1 MNKNKNF
8 QYAAL
13 RGRCA
18 AARPAHVCHMKNNI
32 KNHFQKQKTT
42 QNINKHSKNVL
53 KMIMQTLL
61 FFILHLKSERSGR
74 SKNSCK
80 FSSFSFS
87 RDKQTHRQYQI
98 VYILDAH
105 FSATVRRRDSGLF
118 AVSRCIYPL
127 HRRTHRL
134 FAHAQLHCAYTIDH
148 ISCAFKMFQ
157 YLQLLAYKTQN
168 LDRANA

>member
-1 MNKNKNF
+1 MNKNF

-18 AARPAHVCHMKNNI
+18 AARPARVCHMKNNI

-61 FFILHLKSERSGR
+61 IFILHLKSERSGR

-80 FSSFSFS
+80 FSSFSF
-87 RDKQTHRQYQI
+87 
-98 VYILDAH
+98 
-105 FSATVRRRDSGLF
+105 F
-118 AVSRCIYPL
+118 A
-127 HRRTHRL
+127 
-134 FAHAQLHCAYTIDH
+134 
-148 ISCAFKMFQ
+148 
-157 YLQLLAYKTQN
+157 
-168 LDRANA
+168 

>member
-1 MNKNKNF
+1 MQILLIFILHLKSERSGRSKNSCKFSSFSFLRDKHTNTQTISNSIHFGQVFGCGFAAASTWIMNKNKNF
-8 QYAAL
+8 HYAAL

-18 AARPAHVCHMKNNI
+18 AARPARVCHMKNNI

-80 FSSFSFS
+80 FSSFSF
-87 RDKQTHRQYQI
+87 
-98 VYILDAH
+98 
-105 FSATVRRRDSGLF
+105 F
-118 AVSRCIYPL
+118 A
-127 HRRTHRL
+127 
-134 FAHAQLHCAYTIDH
+134 
-148 ISCAFKMFQ
+148 
-157 YLQLLAYKTQN
+157 
-168 LDRANA
+168 